1 MSKELESVQARVIGN
16 RELCVK
22 LDHTQRGARYR
33 IPIGFGKMLL
43 IYFQF
48 NPAPHVCFSK
58 CSHAVISPD
67 GSPTSQ
73 QSVI

>member
-1 MSKELESVQARVIGN
+1 MMSQELESVQARVIGH

-43 IYFQF
+43 I
-48 NPAPHVCFSK
+48 
-58 CSHAVISPD
+58 
-67 GSPTSQ
+67 
-73 QSVI
+73 